1 MKKFLGVLLI
11 FCSVFSF
18 NKVYAMITEYEAKS
32 FTITVQNI
40 DEKIEKIDVVTISEL
55 AKILNVNQTRLKNDL
70 LKITINDELA
80 VGLFIKK
87 DGTHIY
93 VNPSIYYKG
102 NNIDDLKALID
113 MFRTK
118 KKGCGTK

>member
-40 DEKIEKIDVVTISEL
+40 DEKIEKIDVVAFEECEMEETGFNYETTYIRKKIINLQLTIFVIQS
-55 AKILNVNQTRLKNDL
+55 
-70 LKITINDELA
+70 
-80 VGLFIKK
+80 F
-87 DGTHIY
+87 Y
-93 VNPSIYYKG
+93 
-102 NNIDDLKALID
+102 
-113 MFRTK
+113 FF
-118 KKGCGTK
+118 